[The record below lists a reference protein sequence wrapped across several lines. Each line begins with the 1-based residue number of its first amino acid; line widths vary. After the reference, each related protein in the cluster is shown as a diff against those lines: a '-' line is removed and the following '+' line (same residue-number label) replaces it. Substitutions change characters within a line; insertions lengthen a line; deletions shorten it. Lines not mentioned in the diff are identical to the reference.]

1 MTPYAVFAKGK
12 NKCMVFLTKR
22 SGVIVPECLICNKP
36 INMQPRFNLLS
47 LTVSIFLTLTAP
59 AQNSSRDKKVIADA
73 KEAKAAFVNTDGLM
87 KNLFSNAYG
96 YAIFPNVGKGGIG
109 IGGAAGNG
117 AVYQGG
123 TLVGMAKMTQL
134 TIGFQWGGQAYREV
148 IFFETKEDLDRFKE
162 NKVEFSAQA
171 SAVAATAGASANA
184 KYKEGVM
191 IFTQTK
197 GGLMYEASV
206 GGQKF
211 NFRELE

>member
-1 MTPYAVFAKGK
+1 
-12 NKCMVFLTKR
+12 MVFLTKR
-22 SGVIVPECLICNKP
+22 NGDIVIECLICNKP
-36 INMQPRFNLLS
+36 IDMQLRLNLMM
-47 LTVSIFLTLTAP
+47 LTASIFLTLAAT

-73 KEAKAAFVNTDGLM
+73 KEAKAAFIRTDGLM
-87 KNLFSNAYG
+87 KNLFSSAYG
-96 YAIFPNVGKGGIG
+96 YAIFPNVGKGGLG

-117 AVYQGG
+117 AVYRGG
-123 TLVGMAKMTQL
+123 ALVGMAKMTQL

-148 IFFETKEDLDRFKE
+148 IFFETKKDLDRFME
-162 NKVEFSAQA
+162 NKIEFSAQA